1 MILDL
6 ESALR
11 IVFTVYAAVWV
22 GVLVILFI
30 ATGLLL
36 KRAETLRKRQHGG
49 SPDHH

>member
-6 ESALR
+6 ESTLR
-11 IVFTVYAAVWV
+11 IVFTIYAAVWI

-49 SPDHH
+49 SAERH